1 MPWALVRHAM
11 RRRPAPR
18 LLRFAAAP
26 RDRYDVV
33 IVGGGGHGL
42 AIAHHL
48 AARHNIRNVAV
59 FEKGWLAGGNTARN
73 TAIVRSNYLSPE
85 AIAFYARSLD
95 IFRGLSREL
104 EFNLLYSE
112 RGHLT
117 LAHSDADCH
126 VARWRAQTNRHLGI
140 DSDFVGREE
149 IAKICPPLSLSR
161 AAARPILG
169 ALWHPPGAIVR
180 HDAVAWGYAIRAAQM
195 GVDILPQTPV
205 RSILRENDE
214 AIGIVT
220 AKGERVFAGAVVQ
233 AVAGASAEVAAMA
246 GVRLPIR
253 AVPLQAMATQPLA
266 PFLDRILASSSLHVY
281 ASQTSRGELV
291 IGGAVDPYPRA
302 RVDAT
307 IGVKRRFAADL
318 LELLPQAAG
327 AKILRQWAGVADMTP
342 DYAPIMGLS
351 PRKNYYLDAG
361 WGTWG
366 FKATPAAGEAV
377 AQTVADA
384 RPPALIAPFALSRFA
399 RGGLL
404 GERAAAA
411 VGH

>member
-59 FEKGWLAGGNTARN
+59 FEKDWLAGGNTARN

-85 AIAFYARSLD
+85 AIGFLRPLARDFSRFVARTRIQLAVFRARPSHARPFRRRLPCRSL
-95 IFRGLSREL
+95 
-104 EFNLLYSE
+104 
-112 RGHLT
+112 
-117 LAHSDADCH
+117 
-126 VARWRAQTNRHLGI
+126 ARANQPPFGI

-327 AKILRQWAGVADMTP
+327 AKSCGNGPA
-342 DYAPIMGLS
+342 S
-351 PRKNYYLDAG
+351 P
-361 WGTWG
+361 T
-366 FKATPAAGEAV
+366 
-377 AQTVADA
+377 
-384 RPPALIAPFALSRFA
+384 
-399 RGGLL
+399 
-404 GERAAAA
+404 
-411 VGH
+411 